1 MEPIIKSLLSQGTIA
16 ALFIASLLVFVVVFT
31 KWAIK
36 LLDEQKEM
44 NAAQLKIKDAR
55 IEKLEGEM
63 KEIQNYVKNELHD
76 TIVATQ
82 KIMVQINDN
91 FIRME
96 KYFNNIN

>member
-1 MEPIIKSLLSQGTIA
+1 MEPIIKTLLGQGTMA
-16 ALFIASLLVFVVVFT
+16 ALFISSLLVAFVLFT
-31 KWAIK
+31 RWAVK

-44 NAAQLKIKDAR
+44 NIAQLKIKDAR

-96 KYFNNIN
+96 KYFNNLN